1 MKKYVSAI
9 ILLFLITG
17 VVVAQ
22 TTTTYELQDS
32 FSAFEATLTGNAS
45 DIYLDGSFV
54 TIQSDATDK
63 IDVTYT
69 PSSAGSYTI
78 RYYMQTFD
86 NGSARNNDLYVN
98 DVKVADV
105 AFSST
110 TWGTVDQ
117 AITMTSGANVISLR
131 KDWGFTKIR
140 YVEILSGSTVLKAFH
155 IHDSDLSY
163 SGSTII
169 VTHASSPAPEGRI
182 FINYRQGAGSE
193 SNPNI
198 KTAYTF
204 TAPQTGNYRL
214 TFDVSLGYSSDGQ
227 NRTQN
232 LYINDA
238 FNQGLVFN
246 PANIGE
252 TFDATAWFTFN
263 FDDISLT
270 AGSNTIEIRQN
281 WGFMFFGDFR
291 IYLIEEEATI
301 SGDAGWRLLSIP
313 KAGATG
319 ADISDDG
326 IGAQFTTNT
335 DSATIY
341 TYDNTGAYEAVSSDA
356 TTLTDGFGLAVYF
369 FNNTTNG
376 STALPITLD
385 VSGSEPSSDVSVT
398 LNNASSPGSV
408 GTGGTGE
415 TNSYYTLVG
424 NPFASNFDIN
434 TMTVSGNAIQN
445 EVQFWNDGS
454 STYEQGDISASYIIS
469 PWQGFWV
476 EVANTENA
484 GDLTFPTS
492 GKTTSTTSGTFFSKT
507 LANRGDIKFTLS
519 SDATLD
525 KAIKIAFRENATL
538 GFDRADASKLVPMV
552 SEYATMAFKSNER
565 LKSVESLPYNLT
577 EEVKLNLEEQLVGV
591 SGEFTFDWSGLE
603 SIPSEWELILHDYE
617 QGVNLDMRTNNAYI
631 FYAESDANQKVNP
644 LSMLTRPAATSQKS
658 KSDGT
663 RFGITIAPNA
673 TSVNNETDSKVTE
686 FNLAQNYPN
695 PFNPTTTINYSI
707 ENSGAVTLSVYNLMG
722 QKVAELVNETKSPG
736 SYNVTWN
743 ASQAASGMYYYRL
756 EAGGQT
762 LTRKMTLIK

>member
-1 MKKYVSAI
+1 MNKYISV
-9 ILLFLITG
+9 ILALILMSG
-17 VVVAQ
+17 VAFAQ

-32 FSAFEATLTGNAS
+32 FSAFEATLTGNSS

-54 TIQSDATDK
+54 TIQSNATDK
-63 IDVTYT
+63 LDITYT

-98 DVKVADV
+98 DVKVADI

-110 TWGTVDQ
+110 TWGTIDQ
-117 AITMTSGANVISLR
+117 AITLTSGANVISLR

-140 YVEILSGSTVLKAFH
+140 YVEILSGSTVLKSFH
-155 IHDSDLSY
+155 LDDSDLSY

-169 VTHASSPAPEGRI
+169 ITHASSPAPEGRV

-193 SNPNI
+193 TNPNI
-198 KTAYTF
+198 QTAYTF

-238 FNQGLVFN
+238 FNQGLIFN
-246 PANIGE
+246 PTNIGE
-252 TFDATAWFTFN
+252 TFNDSSWFTFD

-270 AGSNTIEIRQN
+270 AGANTIEIRQS

-301 SGDAGWRLLSIP
+301 SGDSGWRLLSIP
-313 KAGATG
+313 KSGAIG

-341 TYDNTGAYEAVSSDA
+341 TYDNTGTYEAVSSDA

-369 FNNTTNG
+369 FDNTTNG
-376 STALPITLD
+376 SSELPLTLD
-385 VSGSEPSSDVSVT
+385 ISGLEPSSDVSVT
-398 LNNASSPGSV
+398 LNNATSPGSV

-415 TNSYYTLVG
+415 TDSYYTLVG
-424 NPFASNFDIN
+424 NPFASNFDLN
-434 TMTVSGNAIQN
+434 SMTLSGDAIQS

-454 STYEQGDISASYIIS
+454 NTYEQGDISASYIIS

-476 EVANTENA
+476 EVANTEDA
-484 GDLTFPTS
+484 GNLTFPTS
-492 GKTTSTTSGTFFSKT
+492 GKTETGTSGTFFSKT
-507 LANRGDIKFTLS
+507 VANRGDIRFTLS
-519 SDATLD
+519 SETTLD
-525 KAIKIAFRENATL
+525 KAIKLSFRENATL
-538 GFDRADASKLVPMV
+538 EYDRADASKLVPLV
-552 SEYATMAFKSNER
+552 SEYATMAFKSNDR

-577 EEVKLNLEEQLVGV
+577 EEVKLDLEEQLVGV

-603 SIPSEWELILHDYE
+603 SIPSDWKLTLHDYDE
-617 QGVNLDMRTNNAYI
+617 GTSIDMRTASEYR
-631 FYAESDANQKVNP
+631 FEASAPSLAKANP
-644 LSMLTRPAATSQKS
+644 LLLLSGPAAATQKS
-658 KSDGT
+658 KGDGS
-663 RFGITIAPNA
+663 RFGITITPT
-673 TSVNNETDSKVTE
+673 TSVNNEPNSKVAK
-686 FNLAQNYPN
+686 FALDQNYPN
-695 PFNPTTTINYSI
+695 PFNPSTTINYSV
-707 ENSGAVTLSVYNLMG
+707 ENAGPVTVSVYNLMG
-722 QKVAELVNETKSPG
+722 QKVAELVNGTKTAG
-736 SYNVTWN
+736 SYNVTWD
-743 ASQAASGMYYYRL
+743 ASSVSSGMYFYQL
-756 EAGGQT
+756 TAGGQT
-762 LTRKMTLIK
+762 LTKRMTLIK